1 MKKKKALGKG
11 LSALLSE
18 ESRKTDAA
26 AVVQLDLDQVK
37 GNPLQP
43 RRRFDQ
49 NKLKE
54 LAASIA
60 EHGVVQPVVCTREAD
75 GFRLVVGERRA
86 RAARLAGLK
95 TIPAL
100 VREMTGSEILE
111 VALIENLQREDLN
124 PIEEAQA
131 FSYLLR
137 EHKMTQVVL
146 AKKLGCSRPAIANA
160 LRLLTLPK
168 AIREDL
174 EVGKL
179 SAGHARP
186 LLSLQ
191 KEHHQLQIWS
201 IVKSK
206 KLSVREVEQLV
217 RDRLARKKKGKKASD
232 GALSADWMEIQEH
245 LSRQLGTK
253 VAFRRGKGG
262 SGKVEL
268 SFRDSREMERL
279 VELLIYLGERVDA
292 RPSIGVI

>member
-11 LSALLSE
+11 LSALLSD
-18 ESRKTDAA
+18 ESRRTPSAS
-26 AVVQLDLDQVK
+26 VVELDLDEIR

-43 RRRFDQ
+43 RKRFDQ
-49 NKLKE
+49 ARLKE

-75 GFRLVVGERRA
+75 GYRLVVGERRA

-100 VREMTGSEILE
+100 IREMAGAEVLE

-124 PIEEAQA
+124 PVEEAQA
-131 FSYLLR
+131 YSYLLR
-137 EHKMTQVVL
+137 EHKMTQEQL
-146 AKKLGCSRPAIANA
+146 SQRIGCSRPAIANA

-168 AIREDL
+168 SIRDDL
-174 EVGKL
+174 ERGEL

-191 KEHHQLQIWS
+191 KEHHQQQLWAV
-201 IVKSK
+201 VKAK
-206 KLSVREVEQLV
+206 ELSVRQVEQLV
-217 RDRLARKKKGKKASD
+217 RDKIQKVKKSKTAESKE
-232 GALSADWMEIQEH
+232 LSADWLEIQEH
-245 LSRQLGTK
+245 LTRQLGAK
-253 VAFRRGKGG
+253 VNFRPGRRG

-268 SFRDSREMERL
+268 SYRNQKEMERL
-279 VELLIYLGERVDA
+279 VEMLIYLAERVDA
-292 RPSIGVI
+292 RPSIGII